1 MRLGRFAQT
10 SVARK
15 ESPAE
20 LCSGSTGGEV
30 DARAYMFAPVIM
42 LL

>member
-10 SVARK
+10 SVARN

-20 LCSGSTGGEV
+20 LSSASTGGEV
-30 DARAYMFAPVIM
+30 DSRAYMFAPVIM

>member
-10 SVARK
+10 FVARN
-15 ESPAE
+15 ESPGA
-20 LCSGSTGGEV
+20 LCSASTGGEV
-30 DARAYMFAPVIM
+30 DAYAYMFAPVIM